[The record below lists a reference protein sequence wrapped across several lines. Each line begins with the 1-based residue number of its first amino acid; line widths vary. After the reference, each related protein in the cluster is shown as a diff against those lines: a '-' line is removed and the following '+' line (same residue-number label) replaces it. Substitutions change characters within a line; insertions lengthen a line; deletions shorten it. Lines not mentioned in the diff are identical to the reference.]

1 MKSQGSV
8 KTQKQTIKSD
18 KGKTYNKLG
27 SNYDDQKYMETGIDN
42 DDYGFIESAQINEQ
56 KIKLGKR
63 NHEIYDK
70 TYYIPNDKLRL
81 LEIPMNS
88 SLVFQMLLYYH
99 SYYDILYGVILI
111 PTGVYKLM
119 VGDTNIFII
128 LSLVFTVIYCITEF
142 FRFNF
147 AYKGNINES
156 FSELIAFSIQ
166 TFLFSL
172 AFVVVPLISSF
183 KFAHEDCMYIINIV
197 FLTSELIIG

>member
-1 MKSQGSV
+1 M
-8 KTQKQTIKSD
+8 
-18 KGKTYNKLG
+18 
-27 SNYDDQKYMETGIDN
+27 
-42 DDYGFIESAQINEQ
+42 
-56 KIKLGKR
+56 GKR

-119 VGDTNIFII
+119 VGDLSAGII
-128 LSLVFTVIYCITEF
+128 IVLSLVFTILYCITEF
-142 FRFNF
+142 FRLNF
-147 AYKGNINES
+147 GYKGNINES

-166 TFLFSL
+166 TLLFSL
-172 AFVVVPLISSF
+172 AFVVVPLIS
-183 KFAHEDCMYIINIV
+183 KQ
-197 FLTSELIIG
+197 

>member
-1 MKSQGSV
+1 
-8 KTQKQTIKSD
+8 
-18 KGKTYNKLG
+18 
-27 SNYDDQKYMETGIDN
+27 
-42 DDYGFIESAQINEQ
+42 
-56 KIKLGKR
+56 
-63 NHEIYDK
+63 
-70 TYYIPNDKLRL
+70 
-81 LEIPMNS
+81 MNS

-119 VGDTNIFII
+119 VGDTNIFTI

-142 FRFNF
+142 CRFNF

-172 AFVVVPLISSF
+172 AFVVVPLIWSF